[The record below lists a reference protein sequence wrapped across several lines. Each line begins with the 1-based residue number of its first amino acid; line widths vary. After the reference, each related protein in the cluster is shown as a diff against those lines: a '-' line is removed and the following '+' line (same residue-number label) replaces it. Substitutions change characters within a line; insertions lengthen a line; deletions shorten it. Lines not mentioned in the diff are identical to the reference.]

1 MRQRGSDLVRW
12 PLRLFSQISL
22 TKRFAFLSFFILLAG
37 MLIIGWWVTREIE
50 SGVMNRTASVTASF
64 VTSFVSPHLQNLGET
79 GEVSRERME
88 TLDRLLFDTELG
100 QRIVSFKVWA
110 PDGRILYS
118 PKRELIGKAFGVRP
132 SFQKV
137 LTGETVSHISDLSDA
152 ENEYERQFFTTLQ
165 ETYTPLRE
173 LGSGEITG
181 IVEFYEKTEV
191 LTAAIQAARFR
202 SWFIVGIATV
212 AMYFILLGMVKGAS
226 LTIGRQR
233 RQLEN
238 RVTELRKAL
247 SENQALNSQL
257 RAVTAVATAAN
268 EIRDQEAMLSRCLEV
283 VLEQTR
289 MDAVAVRL
297 LDGTGSQL
305 AVVGAQ
311 GDFSG
316 FPCRYQT
323 VGLGECPCGVVA
335 SNGVP
340 LYLSPQD
347 QTTFQPSCRMPLSR
361 ATAILPLKSAK
372 GAIGVLYLSRKKG
385 DVPGPQERETLDA
398 ICNQIATALENA
410 RLLQELARVEAQRE
424 MDRLK
429 AEFISAISH
438 ELRTP
443 LGFIKGYATT
453 LLRDDIT
460 VDQTVQREFLQIID
474 QESDKL
480 QRMIEDLLDASR
492 IQAGRLQLDRKS
504 VSLREL
510 LERAAHKAH
519 PSLDNRGYALVVHPI
534 EDDAEVL
541 GDPLRIEQVVLNLV
555 ENAAQYSDPG
565 CRIDIE
571 AVAQDRH
578 VVVRVRDQ
586 GDGIP
591 PQEVERIFEPFYRG
605 TNARRRG
612 TPGTGLG
619 LAICKGIIESHGGKF
634 WVENNPEKGST
645 FFFTLPLAALDASE
659 TVHQTSALENSA
671 KEEV

>member
-1 MRQRGSDLVRW
+1 MFRW
-12 PLRLFSQISL
+12 LLGLSSQVSL
-22 TKRFAFLSFFILLAG
+22 TMRFALVSFFVLLTG
-37 MLIIGWWVTREIE
+37 MLVIGWWVNREIE
-50 SGVMNRTASVTASF
+50 TGVMNRTASVTASF
-64 VTSFVSPHLQNLGET
+64 VTSFVSPHLQNLGDPA
-79 GEVSRERME
+79 EVSPEKME

-100 QRIVSFKVWA
+100 QRIVSFKVWSL
-110 PDGRILYS
+110 DGQILYS

-137 LTGETVSHISDLSDA
+137 LIGETVSHISDLSDD

-181 IVEFYEKTEV
+181 VVEFYEKTEV
-191 LTAAIQAARFR
+191 LRAAIQAARFR
-202 SWFIVGIATV
+202 SWLVVGIATV

-233 RQLEN
+233 RQLED

-247 SENQALNSQL
+247 SENQALNRQL

-268 EIRDQEAMLSRCLEV
+268 EIRDQEAMLSCCLEV

-289 MDAVAVRL
+289 MDAAAVQL

-311 GDFSG
+311 GDFSS

-335 SNGVP
+335 SNGFP

-347 QTTFQPSCRMPLSR
+347 QTTFRPSCRMPLSR

-372 GAIGVLYLSRKKG
+372 GTIGVLYLSRQQG
-385 DVPGPQERETLDA
+385 DVPAPDERETLDA
-398 ICNQIATALENA
+398 ICSQIAIALENA
-410 RLLQELARVEAQRE
+410 RLLQELARVEARRE
-424 MDRLK
+424 LDRLK

-460 VDQTVQREFLQIID
+460 VDRTVQREFLQIID

-492 IQAGRLQLDRKS
+492 IQAGRLQLDRKA

-534 EDDAEVL
+534 EDEAEVVL

-571 AVAQDRH
+571 AVAHDRH
-578 VVVRVRDQ
+578 VVVRVKDQ

-605 TNARRRG
+605 SNARRRG

-645 FFFTLPLAALDASE
+645 FFFTLPLAVLDASE

-671 KEEV
+671 EEEV